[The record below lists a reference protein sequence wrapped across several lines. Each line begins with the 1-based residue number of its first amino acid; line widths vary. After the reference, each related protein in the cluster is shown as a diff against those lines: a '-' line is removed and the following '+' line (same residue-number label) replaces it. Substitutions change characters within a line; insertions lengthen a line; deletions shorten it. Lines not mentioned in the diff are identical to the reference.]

1 MGSVKV
7 AVAQAASILFDKDA
21 SVEKAC
27 QLVAEA
33 GDNKSNIV
41 LLPEAFIPGYPRGF
55 TFGMKIG
62 SRNEK
67 GRDLWKRYWENS
79 LDIAGAEVKTL
90 GKAAKKAG
98 VYLGIGV
105 IERDGNSHG
114 ETLYCSLLYFSPSGE
129 LLGVHRKLKPT
140 GSERL
145 IWGEG
150 DGSTMPVFPTEFG
163 KLGGLICWE
172 NYMPLAR
179 MAMYGQGIEIYMA
192 PTADSRET
200 WQATMRHIACEG
212 RCFVLGCNQFV
223 TKKMYGQELETI
235 EELADEPDIMC
246 QGGSVIIDPFGDILA
261 GPLWGKE
268 GILYADLDLEKITRA
283 KVDFDITGHY
293 ARPDIFKLIVNKE
306 PQSSV
311 SFVERTIK

>member
-1 MGSVKV
+1 MG
-7 AVAQAASILFDKDA
+7 I
-21 SVEKAC
+21 
-27 QLVAEA
+27 
-33 GDNKSNIV
+33 
-41 LLPEAFIPGYPRGF
+41 
-55 TFGMKIG
+55 
-62 SRNEK
+62 
-67 GRDLWKRYWENS
+67 
-79 LDIAGAEVKTL
+79 
-90 GKAAKKAG
+90 
-98 VYLGIGV
+98 
-105 IERDGNSHG
+105 
-114 ETLYCSLLYFSPSGE
+114 
-129 LLGVHRKLKPT
+129 HRKLKPT

-179 MAMYGQGIEIYMA
+179 MAMYGQ
-192 PTADSRET
+192 
-200 WQATMRHIACEG
+200 
-212 RCFVLGCNQFV
+212 
-223 TKKMYGQELETI
+223 ELETI

-246 QGGSVIIDPFGDILA
+246 QGGSVIVDPFGDVLA

-268 GILYADLDLEKITRA
+268 GIIYADLDLEKITRA

-311 SFVERTIK
+311 SFV